1 MRIGANETLG
11 ELKPRIQV
19 SVYPSQDS
27 AECLG
32 AWLHLFANCMV
43 VDAIGQ

>member
-1 MRIGANETLG
+1 MQAQVAFFGDPVYMRIGANETLG

-19 SVYPSQDS
+19 SVFPIQDC

-32 AWLHLFANCMV
+32 A
-43 VDAIGQ
+43 